1 MILNNIKDQSL
12 ERNSNFELLRIIAMF
27 EIVIWHII
35 IHGKVI
41 DTANPALSFILR
53 IILFICITHVNSFA
67 MISGYFQY
75 DKKFKPKKII
85 LLILTLFFYNFIINL
100 IFFKMGITSIG
111 LFDLF
116 MRMSPLAS
124 NNYWFL
130 TSYIIL
136 YLISPFINR
145 LINSL
150 NKKEHL
156 FLIFTLS
163 FIYFLL
169 PILSIGYF
177 NTPNGYTPIQL
188 LIFYIIGS
196 YVNKY
201 KIFDSFK
208 TKKEKKIR
216 QINLLLGS
224 RTNKD
229 S

>member
-41 DTANPALSFILR
+41 DTVNPALSFILR

-75 DKKFKPKKII
+75 DKKFKPKIII

-100 IFFKMGITSIG
+100 IFFKMGIISIG

-169 PILSIGYF
+169 PILSIVYF
-177 NTPNGYTPIQL
+177 NTPNGYTPDRK
-188 LIFYIIGS
+188 S
-196 YVNKY
+196 VV
-201 KIFDSFK
+201 
-208 TKKEKKIR
+208 
-216 QINLLLGS
+216 
-224 RTNKD
+224 
-229 S
+229 